1 MIYRNLDFKLNTA
14 RWILLF
20 LSPLL
25 TFSMIFIMDKT
36 APEQSVYLVLAIF
49 LMLFWFSSILSIL
62 ILFFYKRTTID
73 GRLKIMLLIF
83 VAVSIALYLLFR
95 IVQSKSDPIILVLLS
110 YFCVYSII
118 LSAIS
123 YLEKAEIMLFWLLI
137 VIVIGFIINR
147 LGISEGGF
155 LIPFAFLLSSLGFI
169 YLFFKSINIYKINKK
184 PGMIFLLFYSL
195 IGILDALLLMKFI
208 SASPA
213 LNNIY
218 DTIGVMIFLL
228 ACLVLFG
235 MLPFSDFIDWPE
247 HYKLSFKRLIITPLI
262 LFLFIFSLKFLLPD
276 KTYRNIFFTEY
287 SQKEII
293 HFGMKDYKIDFSGK

>member
-49 LMLFWFSSILSIL
+49 LIFFWFSSILSIL

-184 PGMIFLLFYSL
+184 PGMIFQ
-195 IGILDALLLMKFI
+195 GR
-208 SASPA
+208 
-213 LNNIY
+213 
-218 DTIGVMIFLL
+218 FLS
-228 ACLVLFG
+228 
-235 MLPFSDFIDWPE
+235 M
-247 HYKLSFKRLIITPLI
+247 
-262 LFLFIFSLKFLLPD
+262 
-276 KTYRNIFFTEY
+276 
-287 SQKEII
+287 
-293 HFGMKDYKIDFSGK
+293 